1 MLYYSERYNP
11 DQDMQDN
18 YGSVPKSLWSEVI
31 NLHGEW
37 PWPDYTTIGKCLGTF
52 IALFSTGICMVPIV
66 IFADGYQERLQ
77 ETAEDSQEINHWQ
90 LDHLPSAPGIRLP
103 GALGVRHDLFYMLY
117 SHLLTDSSDHYG
129 IGYRV
134 FRAVSV
140 TLTLGVTT
148 TLIWCSSLEVAE
160 MSEEDPTATTTSFSF
175 SYGLDVLAICF
186 FTVEFILRVMTLQGL
201 YLVSWIGIVDLVSLL
216 ALGIMLT
223 DFRESAMHPSYKS
236 DFFFDDIIIPLRL
249 MRLLMLENYVPSFF
263 VLGKVI
269 WLNRRPLLKS
279 GFALAAV
286 WYIFGTIIYVL
297 EYKKDPSD
305 DDEVAGRFPDILT
318 GLPHA
323 LVHLTGDYPI
333 TAYDYPAQIVHVFAL
348 IFGMCVVGV
357 FTGIFSAGY
366 VNFLLQKR
374 ELERRMVAERR
385 LNTLMMVVLMLQ
397 RRFRMRRRH
406 SLVRRGEAPR
416 EIVAPQQQN
425 PLLDF
430 ARSIVRRRTLFGE
443 AFMALAN
450 TALVVNVFNT
460 LLGSMS
466 EVEDSGAFYW
476 TVAVEY
482 GTFAVFVAEY
492 VLQVLAAPDVYSA
505 VCAVPRVIDFIC
517 LMPTVLLFVFQA
529 EPHKWKKEHKQFE
542 HAVEAMLVCRV
553 VRILDFRCIGREA
566 ATIKRTLKM
575 ALPGLLLPAVM
586 ALDIWVI
593 TAGLM
598 QWLENFY
605 GGPDKE
611 HMGTMG
617 DALYWC
623 CIYLLGEWA
632 NDEFSDGAGSRLCI
646 LYCLWG
652 VALFSIPVGILIEA
666 TTSTLKA
673 MAEEQK
679 ELRRLRRVGTGG
691 NE

>member
-1 MLYYSERYNP
+1 
-11 DQDMQDN
+11 
-18 YGSVPKSLWSEVI
+18 
-31 NLHGEW
+31 
-37 PWPDYTTIGKCLGTF
+37 
-52 IALFSTGICMVPIV
+52 MVPIV

-77 ETAEDSQEINHWQ
+77 GSNESVEDSQETSQWQ
-90 LDHLPSAPGIRLP
+90 VDHLPSVH
-103 GALGVRHDLFYMLY
+103 GVRHDLFYLLY
-117 SHLLTDSSDHYG
+117 SHLLITSSDNYS
-129 IGYRV
+129 IIFRV

-140 TLTLGVTT
+140 NLTLVVTA
-148 TLIWCSSLEVAE
+148 TLIWSSS
-160 MSEEDPTATTTSFSF
+160 MDSSWRDGW
-175 SYGLDVLAICF
+175 SYGLDILGLIF
-186 FTVEFILRVMTLQGL
+186 FTVEFILRVMALNGR
-201 YLVSWIGIVDLVSLL
+201 YLVSWIGVADLVSLV

-223 DFRESAMHPSYKS
+223 NFRESALRPTYDSEY
-236 DFFFDDIIIPLRL
+236 FFDDIMLPLRL
-249 MRLLMLENYVPSFF
+249 IRLLVLENYVPSFF

-297 EYKKDPSD
+297 EYKPDATS
-305 DDEVAGRFPDILT
+305 DDEVAWRFKDILQ

-323 LVHLTGDYPI
+323 LVHLTGDYPV
-333 TAYDYPAQIVHVFAL
+333 TAYGYPAQIVHVFAL
-348 IFGMCVVGV
+348 VFGMCLVGV

-366 VNFLLQKR
+366 VNFLLRER

-385 LNTLMMVVLMLQ
+385 LNTLMMVVLVLQ

-406 SLVRRGEAPR
+406 SLVRRGETPQ
-416 EIVAPQQQN
+416 EIVAPRQQRSW
-425 PLLDF
+425 LDF
-430 ARSIVRRRTLFGE
+430 SRDLVRRRTLFGE

-450 TALVVNVFNT
+450 AALVVNVINT
-460 LLGSMS
+460 ILGSMS
-466 EVEDSGAFYW
+466 EVEDSSAFGL
-476 TVAVEY
+476 TVFVEY
-482 GTFAVFVAEY
+482 GTFAIFVAEY
-492 VLQVLAAPDVYSA
+492 VLQVMAAPDTYSA
-505 VCAVPRVIDFIC
+505 VCAVPRIIDFVC
-517 LMPTVLLFVFQA
+517 LLPTVFLFVFQA
-529 EPHKWKKEHKQFE
+529 EPHKWKNDHKQFE
-542 HAVEAMLVCRV
+542 RAVEAMMVVRVC
-553 VRILDFRCIGREA
+553 RILDFRCIGREA

-598 QWLENFY
+598 KWLENFY
-605 GGPDKE
+605 HGPDEE

-679 ELRRLRRVGTGG
+679 ELRRLRKVGTGG
-691 NE
+691 NERVEFR